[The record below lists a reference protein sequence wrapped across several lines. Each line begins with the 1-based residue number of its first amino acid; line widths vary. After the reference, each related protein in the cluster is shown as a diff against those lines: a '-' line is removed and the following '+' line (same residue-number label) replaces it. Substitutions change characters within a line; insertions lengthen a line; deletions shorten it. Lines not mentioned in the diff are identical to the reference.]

1 MDRSFES
8 SGTST
13 VNKKHVD
20 PTMENSG
27 VSERTVPQCDSPWKW
42 RCNKK
47 RVEPSDPRREADAIP
62 DGNHDNDMMND
73 LNRGRVLGQSHCTIK
88 SYPLSTPLVTQRCD
102 QISIGEYY
110 GYGSLVFEDRS
121 PPISPE
127 HGAKQP
133 TPPNEIRTTEYPY
146 MNKKNSGSSPNA
158 VLSRRSTPPNPVM
171 LNGPIISYASIA
183 NVKDP

>member
-1 MDRSFES
+1 MTCLCLMRATPKNFCICLATELRSGVAFYCVCDSFTFLCKHQEALQEPQLSTPFVAEMDRSFES

-20 PTMENSG
+20 PTLENSG

-47 RVEPSDPRREADAIP
+47 RVEPSDPRREADVLP
-62 DGNHDNDMMND
+62 NGNHDNSLMSD

-88 SYPLSTPLVTQRCD
+88 SYPLSTPLVTQRRD

-110 GYGSLVFEDRS
+110 GYGSLKFEDRS

-127 HGAKQP
+127 HHA
-133 TPPNEIRTTEYPY
+133 
-146 MNKKNSGSSPNA
+146 
-158 VLSRRSTPPNPVM
+158 
-171 LNGPIISYASIA
+171 
-183 NVKDP
+183 